1 MENFRLGNLRPDATE
16 RVDTVCVP
24 RCPGMVQT
32 DLLMNGWFLAAGGVT
47 VAAFFVHL
55 FGGNRFYTCARPDRR
70 DGPAYEAWLMGR
82 CGVQMITTDLALGA
96 TCMLLLGFG
105 VIPRNFYLELFLL
118 ATCGG
123 WFLLWL
129 VSLRC
134 EHSRRAYYFRL
145 CHWLLFLVLAVLL
158 FAGMRF

>member
-1 MENFRLGNLRPDATE
+1 
-16 RVDTVCVP
+16 
-24 RCPGMVQT
+24 
-32 DLLMNGWFLAAGGVT
+32 MNGWFLAAGSLT

-55 FGGNRFYTCARPDRR
+55 FAGNRLYTCARPERR
-70 DGPAYEAWLMGR
+70 DAKAYEAWLMGR

-96 TCMLLLGFG
+96 TFMLLLGFG
-105 VIPRNFYLELFLL
+105 AIERNFYLELFLL

-134 EHSRRAYYFRL
+134 ERSGRARYLRL
-145 CHWLLFLVLAVLL
+145 CHWLLFLVLAALL
-158 FAGMRF
+158 FAGMRH